1 MLRLF
6 INLAAVMLAHRV
18 LVFKSILFTGSLTT
32 EQLDRIGIVENGD
45 KKQKFSVRSQVGEKI
60 NYKYCVTNSL

>member
-32 EQLDRIGIVENGD
+32 EQELGLLKMETKSKNFLSDHRWGKN
-45 KKQKFSVRSQVGEKI
+45 K
-60 NYKYCVTNSL
+60 L